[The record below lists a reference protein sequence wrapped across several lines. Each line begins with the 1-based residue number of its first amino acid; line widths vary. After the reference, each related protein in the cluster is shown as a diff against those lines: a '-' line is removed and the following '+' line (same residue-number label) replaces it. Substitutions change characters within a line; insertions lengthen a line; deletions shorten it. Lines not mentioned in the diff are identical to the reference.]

1 MTAAVLVLLG
11 LSGPLRAPDLQ
22 VEAMTAAG
30 VDLPELAD
38 AVARALAAGGAR
50 VVLQGPVSE
59 RCTYC
64 AKVAVI
70 EIGPGTCRID
80 ASQDRHSASATLH
93 FPAGSPLFD
102 RARAI
107 AIQARLLVSW
117 ETSPDSSRVGSPPA
131 SPAAYHRGRVWEP
144 SQGSHLKNPVDRAS
158 TRKIERKT
166 LVGRSLA
173 EPQVAT
179 VEPTP
184 PPAGE
189 SELASGPPPEPVPA
203 QIPTPVPSRPQR
215 ATSAEVSTVSIA
227 PPKPRWPWIP
237 TVIGSGAAVGAGIC
251 AIVARDRYDALSDKS
266 RPYQTAQALKAEGQS
281 WQVASLVLSGV
292 AVVGLTTGLIGFVTR
307 SPKPA
312 SVAALAAPIPGGGM
326 IAIAG
331 DLP

>member
-1 MTAAVLVLLG
+1 MTAVVLVLLG

-38 AVARALAAGGAR
+38 AVARALAASGAR

-59 RCTYC
+59 PCTYC

-70 EIGPGTCRID
+70 EIGQGSCRID
-80 ASQDRHSASATLH
+80 VSQDRHTASAALH
-93 FPAGSPLFD
+93 FPTGSPLFD

-117 ETSPDSSRVGSPPA
+117 ETSPDSSRGGSPPA

-144 SQGSHLKNPVDRAS
+144 SQGSHLKDPVVRAS
-158 TRKIERKT
+158 ARKIERKPP
-166 LVGRSLA
+166 VDHSLA

-184 PPAGE
+184 PPAKE
-189 SELASGPPPEPVPA
+189 SELASGPLPEPVPA
-203 QIPTPVPSRPQR
+203 QIPKPVPSRPDR
-215 ATSAEVSTVSIA
+215 ATLVSTVSIA

-266 RPYQTAQALKAEGQS
+266 RPYQAAQALKAEGQN
-281 WQVASLVLSGV
+281 WQVAGLVLSGV
-292 AVVGLTTGLIGFVTR
+292 AVVGLTTGLIGFVTG

-312 SVAALAAPIPGGGM
+312 PVSALATPIPGGGM